1 MYHIVTQPPQ
11 MKLTAPSFSTFS
23 TFTTRLREI
32 RIKSPS
38 AQKAPL
44 CWVVF
49 MHCRD
54 RLSLWEAV
62 KSIKQEIFF
71 ENFVWFSILSRGS
84 VVVIMGA
91 FYLHASFPRLAWT
104 YFDRGGVMA
113 NCCFAASNWQFR
125 ICGFDSRKQAK
136 VITDNG
142 LTKIQIKGLDIGR
155 AYLKGATSIAN
166 LNLSETL

>member
-1 MYHIVTQPPQ
+1 MLGCVHA
-11 MKLTAPSFSTFS
+11 LSRSFITLKSCKVNQTRDIFS
-23 TFTTRLREI
+23 
-32 RIKSPS
+32 
-38 AQKAPL
+38 
-44 CWVVF
+44 
-49 MHCRD
+49 
-54 RLSLWEAV
+54 
-62 KSIKQEIFF
+62 
-71 ENFVWFSILSRGS
+71 ENFVGFPFSLCRGS

-142 LTKIQIKGLDIGR
+142 LILIRIKHCISQIVLRSHQVLQCRNMIGMFV
-155 AYLKGATSIAN
+155 AVFVHIFLFSLLALFVSS
-166 LNLSETL
+166 L

>member
-1 MYHIVTQPPQ
+1 MHT
-11 MKLTAPSFSTFS
+11 
-23 TFTTRLREI
+23 TTRNMGCVHALSRSFI
-32 RIKSPS
+32 TLKSCKVN
-38 AQKAPL
+38 QT
-44 CWVVF
+44 
-49 MHCRD
+49 RD
-54 RLSLWEAV
+54 
-62 KSIKQEIFF
+62 IFS
-71 ENFVWFSILSRGS
+71 ENFVWFFILPKGS

-142 LTKIQIKGLDIGR
+142 LILIRIKHCISQIALRFNIK
-155 AYLKGATSIAN
+155 
-166 LNLSETL
+166 